1 MSRGRIRVVQLV
13 HGYPPAVGGVELT
26 VRDMCERLVS
36 EYGADVTVLTTD
48 TFTIAGFHDASL
60 PRIPIVPG
68 EFQNGVRIERFPVR
82 TGLTPVLRQVQ
93 RIAYR
98 LRLPGNDWLRT
109 WFNGPIAPAMLEA
122 VKRTPADV
130 ICAASFPLN
139 HMLYP
144 FRVPEPQPPVVL
156 IAATHTTE
164 DWGYRRP
171 NLLRLVDRSYATVAH
186 TEHER
191 EWLVQHGAAAE
202 RIRVIGHG
210 VDPDELRPRAGAFR
224 RAHGIQ
230 PEDYVVAY
238 VGQHADHKGIETL
251 IGVLPGLLE
260 RCPAASLV
268 VAGARTPYT
277 DELKRRAEALP
288 AAARARLRLLT
299 DLSQQE
305 KADVLGDCDVF
316 ASPSRAES
324 FGITTLEAWAL
335 GKPVVVGD
343 APSQRAIVHEGVN
356 GLIVPHG
363 DPRALCD
370 ALVRLHDDPAFRHL
384 LGDAGRRRVL
394 DSFVRRD
401 VERAYCELLVEAAE
415 SNRR

>member
-1 MSRGRIRVVQLV
+1 VSRGRIRVVQLV

-36 EYGADVTVLTTD
+36 EYSADVTVLTTD
-48 TFTIAGFHDASL
+48 TYTIAGFHDGSL

-68 EFQNGVRIERFPVR
+68 EVQNGVRVERFPVK
-82 TGLTPVLRQVQ
+82 TGLTPVLRQAQ

-109 WFNGPIAPAMLEA
+109 WYNGPIAPAMLAA
-122 VKRTPADV
+122 VKQTPADV

-164 DWGYRRP
+164 EWGYRRP

-191 EWLVQHGAAAE
+191 EWLVRHGAAAE

-210 VDPDELRPRAGAFR
+210 VDPDDLRPRPGAFR
-224 RAHGIQ
+224 GAQGIQ
-230 PEDYVVAY
+230 PDDYVVAY
-238 VGQHADHKGIETL
+238 VGQQADHKGIETL
-251 IGVLPGLLE
+251 IDVFPDLLE
-260 RCPAASLV
+260 RCPDAWLV

-277 DELKRRAEALP
+277 HEVTRRAHALP
-288 AAARARLRLLT
+288 PAARARLRIVT
-299 DLSQQE
+299 DLSHQA

-343 APSQRAIVHEGVN
+343 APSQRAVVHEGVN
-356 GLIVPHG
+356 GLIVPYA
-363 DPRALCD
+363 DARALCD
-370 ALVRLHDDPAFRHL
+370 ALVGLHDDPALRNV

-401 VERAYCELLVEAAE
+401 VERAYCDLLLEAAA
-415 SNRR
+415 SKRP